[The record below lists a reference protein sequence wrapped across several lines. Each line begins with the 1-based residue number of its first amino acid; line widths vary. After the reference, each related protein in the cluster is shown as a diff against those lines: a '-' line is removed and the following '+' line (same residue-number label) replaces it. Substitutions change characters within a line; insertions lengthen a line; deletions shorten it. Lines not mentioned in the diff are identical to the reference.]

1 MTYLSSLLLEI
12 PGVDHGFETS
22 GNLTLPEGTLYCAQ
36 AHGTHIVDADQ
47 KRRDERPVADALFS
61 RGAQGAIAVI
71 TADCLP
77 VLVASVDQPLVAA
90 IHA

>member
-36 AHGTHIVDADQ
+36 AHGTHIVDADG
-47 KRRDERPVADALFS
+47 KGRKERPVADALFS
-61 RGAQGAIAVI
+61 RGAQGAIAA
-71 TADCLP
+71 TRFCA
-77 VLVASVDQPLVAA
+77 VDPPSCATGKCALGRT
-90 IHA
+90 